1 MANIGNNEKVSLPS
15 GAELEMTLAPFLE
28 GERLLSAIA
37 ECIKDVKID
46 GNTDVNDLMSNVN
59 NIKDMFLNC
68 LTSQKVKDA
77 TLACLKRCTYNKNR
91 ITSWDIFDD
100 VNARE
105 DYFNV
110 CWEVVKF
117 NLTPFTKSLFSKFSA
132 VIQEQTKGQ
141 SQELK

>member
-28 GERLLSAIA
+28 GERLLSAVS
-37 ECIKDVKID
+37 ECVKDVKID
-46 GNTDVNDLMSNVN
+46 GNAEVEDFTSNIN
-59 NIKDMFLNC
+59 GIKDIFINC

-77 TLACLKRCTYNKNR
+77 ILACLKRCTYNGQR

-100 VNARE
+100 ANARE
-105 DYFNV
+105 DYFSV

-117 NLTPFTKSLFSKFSA
+117 NLTPFMKNLISKLSA
-132 VIQEQTKGQ
+132 ITQK
-141 SQELK
+141 K